1 MPHIY
6 VRCPDPSEFEA
17 GFARLRNDFNVPEE
31 FPAQVLEQA
40 ASAQAKDMPGERRD
54 ARAIEFVA
62 IDPQGSTDL
71 DQVYYAERVGS
82 GYRVSYGI
90 ADVAAFVEPG
100 SALDNE
106 THARGTTFYAPD
118 RRAPLHPSVLS
129 EGNASLLADVDRPA
143 VLWTFALDQ
152 SGAITD
158 ATVERA
164 TVRNREQLSY
174 TEAQRRI
181 DSGTGS
187 ESLMLLREVGTLRQ
201 EQAAGRGAVSLNLPG
216 QELSGHDGQYSLT
229 YDEVLPVED
238 WNARMSLMTGMVAAQ
253 MMVDAGVGIVRTLP
267 PPDDKTLNV
276 LRSSS
281 RALGVPFDGSY
292 GEWVTSLNSTDPTH
306 IALMTQAT
314 MGLRGAGYQ
323 AFDGEPPNQSQHAAV
338 ASNYTHVTAPLR
350 RLVDRFTS
358 ETALAIT
365 DGRRPPGWVL
375 ESFEHLPKTM
385 QKARSRES
393 RYERALL
400 DFAEALVLSS
410 EVGKEFEAIVV
421 GQDDRGTEIQLTQ
434 PAIMTRMESV
444 DAALG
449 DMVRVRL
456 TATDIPAR
464 TVTFEG
470 S

>member
-17 GFARLRNDFNVPEE
+17 GFARLRNDFDVPEE
-31 FPAQVLEQA
+31 FPEQVLEQA
-40 ASAQAKDMPGERRD
+40 AAAQARPMPGVRRD
-54 ARAIEFVA
+54 ARDIEFVA
-62 IDPQGSTDL
+62 IDPKGSTDL
-71 DQVYYAERVGS
+71 DQVYFAKRNGS
-82 GYRVSYGI
+82 GYEVFYGI

-118 RRAPLHPSVLS
+118 RRAPLHPAVLS

-143 VLWTFALDQ
+143 VLWTFRLDQ
-152 SGAITD
+152 AGAVTD
-158 ATVERA
+158 TRVERA

-174 TEAQRRI
+174 SEAQARI
-181 DSGTGS
+181 DSGDGS
-187 ESLMLLREVGTLRQ
+187 ESLMLLREIGLLRQ
-201 EQAAGRGAVSLNLPG
+201 EQATGRGAVSLNLPG
-216 QELSGHDGQYSLT
+216 QELSGHDGQYNLT

-267 PPDDKTLNV
+267 PPNDKTIDV
-276 LRSSS
+276 LRSYS
-281 RALGVPFDGSY
+281 RALEVPFDGSY
-292 GEWVTSLNSTDPTH
+292 GEWVTSLNSTDPKH

-323 AFDGEPPNQSQHAAV
+323 AFDGESPDRSQHAAV
-338 ASNYTHVTAPLR
+338 GANYTHVTAPLR

-358 ETALAIT
+358 ETALAIAGGT
-365 DGRRPPGWVL
+365 RPPGWVL
-375 ESFEHLPKTM
+375 EAFEHLPKTM

-410 EVGKEFEAIVV
+410 EVGKGFEAIVV
-421 GQDDRGTEIQLTQ
+421 GQDDRGTEIQLVE
-434 PAIMTRMESV
+434 PAIMTAMEV
-444 DAALG
+444 TQATLG
-449 DMVRVRL
+449 EKIAVRL
-456 TATDIPAR
+456 TGTDIPAR
-464 TVTFEG
+464 KVTFERA
-470 S
+470 